1 MTDPSLLCRYVS
13 KGRRLMR
20 NQQLMEEL
28 EASAGDDKPE
38 KARLAEGFLGY
49 VICSTQEAVVLP
61 PLVAFAVRTNPGVW
75 EFIRVHSGDLS
86 VEEITPSAYLKCKE
100 TLYDEK
106 WYCIIN
112 SSIHTTRKKPDEPRL
127 DWLLLLFLQGAR
139 RQLAG
144 GRFQRAGPLHAS
156 SDAAVVHRQRDA
168 VRLPV
173 HVVKAERQAGE
184 HEAAAGLPAKSELP
198 RRGKQQLSMHV
209 D

>member
-1 MTDPSLLCRYVS
+1 
-13 KGRRLMR
+13 MR

-86 VEEITPSAYLKCKE
+86 AEEITPSAYLKCKE
-100 TLYDEK
+100 TL
-106 WYCIIN
+106 CCCC
-112 SSIHTTRKKPDEPRL
+112 
-127 DWLLLLFLQGAR
+127 FLQGER

-144 GRFQRAGPLHAS
+144 GRFWRAGPLHAS
-156 SDAAVVHRQRDA
+156 PDAAVVHRERDA

-173 HVVKAERQAGE
+173 HVLQAERQAGE